1 VAGEGGIFD
10 IIGPVMVGPSSSH
23 TAGAVRLGSM
33 ARNIFGM
40 KPENVEIFLHGS
52 FASTG
57 VGHGTDRALA
67 AGLLGWRPD
76 DVRLVRSLETAK
88 EMGVNIIF
96 KSTDLGDAHPNTV
109 LLYLKKD
116 ERYLEIQ
123 GSSIGGGKILI
134 TRINEF
140 NVELSGAYATLVISH
155 QDRPGAVATVTKILG
170 GHNVNIS
177 SMRVSRES
185 RGAKAMMLIEM
196 DELPSYNVVDEIRS
210 NQVVEDALLLQP
222 LTSMGDE

>member
-109 LLYLKKD
+109 LLCLKKG

-222 LTSMGDE
+222 LTSMGKE